1 MKKVQTKPQNPY
13 SKRGLIQARVDTKE
27 MQVIVTKATMFSG
40 GIISDWVREA
50 CVNYKPI
57 TKTKVGK

>member
-1 MKKVQTKPQNPY
+1 MNKKQKNQNPY

-40 GIISDWVREA
+40 GNVSDWVREA
-50 CVNYKPI
+50 CLNYKPI
-57 TKTKVGK
+57 TKVKAGK